1 MPRLTQ
7 ATLRKVLTDE
17 LKLKTPEF
25 HLSTGRAGL
34 INGHIVSLTFKGKR
48 DRQRQGMIWDA
59 LEFAFGREAA
69 QQVGMLLAYTPDE
82 WHMDEI
88 LIPTAAA
95 KPKRKKAG

>member
-1 MPRLTQ
+1 MSKI
-7 ATLRKVLTDE
+7 TLSAVRRTLETE
-17 LKLKTPEF
+17 LKLKAPEF
-25 HLSTGRAGL
+25 HLATGRAGL

-69 QQVGMLLAYTPDE
+69 QHVGMLLAYTPDE
-82 WHMDEI
+82 WHMDET
-88 LIPTAAA
+88 LVPTAA